1 MKLLKVLR
9 EKNRTLLEMYMG
21 MMFFGLV
28 CQIVG
33 AFVVKEQLIYALSLW
48 CGIIAA
54 MCSACHMYR
63 VLDRALELGDE
74 ASKLIYKG
82 YILRYVLIVLIMLMV
97 IMTGIL
103 NPLVMFLGYMSLKVT
118 AFIQPFTHKLS
129 NRIFHKTDPESQ

>member
-1 MKLLKVLR
+1 MKLLKVLC
-9 EKNRTLLEMYMG
+9 EKNRTLLEMYLG

-33 AFVVKEQLIYALSLW
+33 AFVVKDQVIYALSLW

-63 VLDRALELGDE
+63 ILDRALDLGDE
-74 ASKLIYKG
+74 AAKLIYKG
-82 YILRYVLIVLIMLMV
+82 YILRYVLIVLIMLTV

-118 AFIQPFTHKLS
+118 AFIQPFTHKLC
-129 NRIFHKTDPESQ
+129 NRIFHEADPEPQ